1 MTDELFEIPVVLS
14 PRLKWMKL
22 HRLKVMPGFVGYDD
36 EEEVVVVRQ
45 DGKWVAEALT
55 EDAAIV
61 KAAKKLNLKLW
72 NEA

>member
-1 MTDELFEIPVVLS
+1 MSEELFEIPAVLS
-14 PRLKWMKL
+14 PRLKWML
-22 HRLKVMPGFVGYDD
+22 DNRLEFALGYDD

-45 DGKWVAEALT
+45 DGKWIAEAMT

-61 KAAKKLNLKLW
+61 NAARKLNLKLW